1 MDTVQG
7 WFVYIIEKGEM
18 RGGVKCPD
26 VRKDNRDE
34 SRHQVTN
41 LGYSE
46 FTRRRTH
53 CHNLCTLVASKTN
66 LFCKFVS

>member
-1 MDTVQG
+1 
-7 WFVYIIEKGEM
+7 M